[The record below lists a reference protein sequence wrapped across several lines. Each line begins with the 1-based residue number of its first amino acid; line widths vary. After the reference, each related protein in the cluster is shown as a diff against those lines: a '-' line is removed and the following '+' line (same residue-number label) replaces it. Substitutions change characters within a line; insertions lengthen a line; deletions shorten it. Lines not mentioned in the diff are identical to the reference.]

1 MDYSEVITKAA
12 RLVWK
17 FKILWLFGLLAGLGS
32 GSGNIN
38 PLFSFN
44 ASDSLFRN
52 TNLSQPFAQFF
63 SYLADMVRQ
72 TPGWFFFIIVV
83 LVCGLGLVFFLVGVF
98 GKTGLTRGAWQA
110 DGGAAHLEFGPLVNE
125 SMPSFWRVAGLN
137 LLVGLP
143 GFAIALIFIMFFVFG
158 LAASF
163 SQEAPGIAI
172 VLMCVIL
179 PLSCLLVPF
188 FWFLGI
194 LSELSTAAVVGEGRG
209 VIDGLKRGWRLIR
222 RSPGPVLLVAVLVLV
237 AQIGLGILGGLVIAP
252 FGIGALLV
260 STIFSGHGTL
270 SMGLLLP
277 FVLIA
282 IPLSL
287 VLGAVFSSYIGTLW
301 VLVFRR
307 LAAADSAQVPVS
319 APPPAYPTVSQSG
332 EPPSL

>member
-1 MDYSEVITKAA
+1 MDYGEVITKAA
-12 RLVWK
+12 KLIWK
-17 FKILWLFGLLAGLGS
+17 FKILWLFGLLAGLSS

-44 ASDSLFRN
+44 AADSLFRD

-63 SYLADMVRQ
+63 YGLADMIRQ
-72 TPGWFFFIIVV
+72 APGWFFFILLV
-83 LVCGLGLVFFLVGVF
+83 LVFGLGLVFFLVGVF
-98 GKTGLTRGAWQA
+98 GKIGLTRGAWQA
-110 DGGAAHLEFGPLVNE
+110 DGGAAHLEFGLLVNE

-143 GFAIALIFIMFFVFG
+143 GFAIALIFIMFFVVG
-158 LAASF
+158 LAAGF
-163 SQEAPGIAI
+163 SQDAPGIAI

-194 LSELSTAAVVGEGRG
+194 LSELSTVAVVGEGRG
-209 VIDGLKRGWRLIR
+209 IIAGVKRGWQLIR

-237 AQIGLGILGGLVIAP
+237 AQIGLGILVGLVTAP
-252 FGIGALLV
+252 IGIGALVGDL
-260 STIFSGHGTL
+260 IFSGSGDF
-270 SMGLLLP
+270 SFAFLLP
-277 FVLIA
+277 FLLIA

-287 VLGAVFSSYIGTLW
+287 VLGAVFSGYIGTLW

-307 LAAADSAQVPVS
+307 LAAADTAQVPVRT
-319 APPPAYPTVSQSG
+319 PPPAYPTVPQTG